1 MRIGTVVDCSGE
13 LLSVSATQESNYK
26 LLNQAALK
34 AVKKAAP
41 FPALPEGIKAVSF
54 ELNLPITF
62 RLQ

>member
-1 MRIGTVVDCSGE
+1 MRIGTVVDRSGE
-13 LLSVSATQESNYK
+13 LLSVTATQESNYK

-41 FPALPEGIKAVSF
+41 FPALPEGIKADSF
-54 ELNLPITF
+54 ELNLPITL